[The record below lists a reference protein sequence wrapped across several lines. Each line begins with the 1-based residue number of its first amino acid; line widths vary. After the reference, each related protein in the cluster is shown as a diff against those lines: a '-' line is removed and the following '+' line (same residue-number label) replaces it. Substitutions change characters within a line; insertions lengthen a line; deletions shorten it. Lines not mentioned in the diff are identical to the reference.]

1 MNPACS
7 YMDIVSFNGSNT
19 LVVTPTNSS
28 QSSNQTLSLG
38 FTAVQSSNTSL
49 ADRSSSET
57 YLFENADW
65 VFYGNTLLKKNGNGQ
80 LVSQFHGSAG
90 SSGVA
95 SLLWATSSD
104 AAGTGSALAL
114 RRVAPST

>member
-1 MNPACS
+1 
-7 YMDIVSFNGSNT
+7 MDTVTFNGSNS

-38 FTAVQSSNTSL
+38 FIAVTGSNTSL
-49 ADRSSSET
+49 VVRSSNKT
-57 YLFENADW
+57 YLFEDADW
-65 VFYGNTLLKKNGNGQ
+65 VFYGNTLLKKNSDA
-80 LVSQFHGSAG
+80 LVSQFYGSAG

-95 SLLWATSSD
+95 TLLWANSSSD
-104 AAGTGSALAL
+104 AAGTGNALAL